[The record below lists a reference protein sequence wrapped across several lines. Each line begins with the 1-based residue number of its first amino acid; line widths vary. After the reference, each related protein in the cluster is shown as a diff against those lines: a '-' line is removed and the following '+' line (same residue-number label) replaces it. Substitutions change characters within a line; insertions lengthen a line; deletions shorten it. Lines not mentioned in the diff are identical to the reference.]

1 MTLNQMYYFCEV
13 CKLQNITKASQV
25 LNVSQPTISIAIR
38 DLESETK
45 LNLFHRQ
52 GKKIIIT
59 QDGYKLFVKI
69 SNILSQ
75 IHDLNDEINRMT
87 NRNRIRLAIPIQIGT
102 IFLPRILGDFK
113 NKFPSINLD
122 IIETGGIDSLN
133 LLENDK
139 IDLAITNYQ
148 AEFSNMF
155 VYHKFFSSECC
166 FCTYKE
172 HFLAGKEILT
182 FEDIAEEKLVMLD
195 SSFFICKMINDLFKS
210 KKTTPNVIYYSPHLH
225 TIKNLVKNKIASTF
239 LLRQAVS
246 SQDEIILKGMS
257 EPILIDSGIVTKK
270 GRQLYPDE
278 LLLIKYLKAMV

>member
-45 LNLFHRQ
+45 LNLLHRQ

-75 IHDLNDEINRMT
+75 IQELNDEINRMT
-87 NRNRIRLAIPIQIGT
+87 NRNIIRLAIPIQIGT

-113 NKFPSINLD
+113 NKFPSINFD

-139 IDLAITNYQ
+139 IDLAITNYK
-148 AEFSNMF
+148 AELENKF

-166 FCTYKE
+166 FCTYKD
-172 HFLAGKEILT
+172 HFLSEKEILT

-195 SSFFICKMINDLFKS
+195 SSFLF
-210 KKTTPNVIYYSPHLH
+210 
-225 TIKNLVKNKIASTF
+225 A
-239 LLRQAVS
+239 R
-246 SQDEIILKGMS
+246 
-257 EPILIDSGIVTKK
+257 
-270 GRQLYPDE
+270 
-278 LLLIKYLKAMV
+278 